1 LVTSDDDE
9 MLAVFDP
16 MVATSPDGLHC
27 PPVTGAA
34 AGAGVGTGTL
44 MEGFSNSHAGAP
56 TISSGSDVNSMYI
69 LKSLYDL

>member
-1 LVTSDDDE
+1 LVASDDDE

-16 MVATSPDGLHC
+16 TVATSPDGLHC
-27 PPVTGAA
+27 PPVAGVA

-44 MEGFSNSHAGAP
+44 MEGFCNSHAGAP
-56 TISSGSDVNSMYI
+56 TISPGYDVNSMYI

>member
-1 LVTSDDDE
+1 

-16 MVATSPDGLHC
+16 TVATSPDGLHC
-27 PPVTGAA
+27 LPVAGAA

-56 TISSGSDVNSMYI
+56 TISPGSDVNSMYI